1 LPTVVGGPESILGPV
16 DLMGDPDEESKK
28 DEKKDEGADQEA
40 AGLIDT
46 SALSNNDGTIDEPV
60 TSGSDTPVTS
70 GSDLTGTD
78 DKKPK

>member
-1 LPTVVGGPESILGPV
+1 
-16 DLMGDPDEESKK
+16 MGDPDETASEGNDDK
-28 DEKKDEGADQEA
+28 DKEEGSDEE

-46 SALSNNDGTIDEPV
+46 SPLSNDDGTIDEPV

-70 GSDLTGTD
+70 GSDLTD